1 MLEKD
6 FQNAVMELARFLG
19 WKVLHFSDSR
29 RQVRPGVFVGDKDAA
44 GWPDLFLVRER
55 CIAMELKAPKG
66 KTTDKQEE
74 WLDALDKAGIPT
86 YVFRPADMPMI
97 QQLLSKRAS

>member
-1 MLEKD
+1 MREKD
-6 FQNAVMELARFLG
+6 FQDAVMELARYLG
-19 WKVLHFSDSR
+19 WRVLHFSDSR

-55 CIAMELKAPKG
+55 AIAMELKAEKG
-66 KTTDKQEE
+66 KTTPKQEE

-86 YVFRPADMPMI
+86 FVFRPADMPAI
-97 QQLLSKRAS
+97 KQLLAKKAS